1 MTEPK
6 IVWYWDAEY
15 MLPDALGFS
24 WERVSRHALVY
35 AVRCRARVSGARWS
49 ACRVEFFNNET
60 GNQIQ
65 QTMDTLL
72 DVCRMRYADEL
83 LNQGEMK

>member
-6 IVWYWDAEY
+6 IVWYWDLAMMEPVGE
-15 MLPDALGFS
+15 LFS
-24 WERVSRHALVY
+24 WERASRYNLAYVVKCKAY
-35 AVRCRARVSGARWS
+35 GTRAMWGV
-49 ACRVEFFNNET
+49 CRVEFFNNET